1 MVRIRSAEEKDL
13 EYIAKIHSEAF
24 LRQTLSQ
31 EWVSCN
37 FRAFP
42 RIKYFVAEIEAKIV
56 GYIQWIEKS
65 GFRKDV
71 VLELEQMAVQP
82 AMQGKKIGTALI
94 QQSLPLVQK
103 ELAKRQASIKHLLV
117 TTRDDNPAQQL
128 YAKTIQATV
137 ECTIRNLFSADEV
150 VMISRNV
157 TIEGLCGQD
166 K

>member
-1 MVRIRSAEEKDL
+1 MVTVRSAEEKDINV
-13 EYIAKIHSEAF
+13 IARVHSEAF
-24 LRQTLSQ
+24 LRQTLSY

-42 RIKYFVAEIEAKIV
+42 RIKYFVAETEAGVV

-65 GFRKDV
+65 GFRKEV
-71 VLELEQMAVQP
+71 VLELEQMAVLP
-82 AMQGKKIGTALI
+82 AMQGKKVGTALI
-94 QQSLPLVQK
+94 QQTLPLIQK
-103 ELAKRQASIKHLLV
+103 ELAKRQATLKHLLV

-128 YAKTIQATV
+128 YAKTINATV

-150 VMISRNV
+150 LMISRNI
-157 TIEGLCGQD
+157 TIDGFCGQD

>member
-1 MVRIRSAEEKDL
+1 MIKIRPAQEKDV
-13 EYIAKIHSEAF
+13 EDIAKIHSEAF

-42 RIKYFVAEIEAKIV
+42 RIKYFVAEAEVGIV

-65 GFRKDV
+65 GFRKEV
-71 VLELEQMAVQP
+71 VLELEQMAVLP

-94 QQSLPLVQK
+94 QQSLPLIQK
-103 ELAKRQASIKHLLV
+103 ELANRQASIKHLLV

-128 YAKTIQATV
+128 YAKTINATV

-150 VMISRNV
+150 MMISRNV
-157 TIEGLCGQD
+157 TIESHYG
-166 K
+166 

>member
-1 MVRIRSAEEKDL
+1 MLIIKVRLAQENDIED
-13 EYIAKIHSEAF
+13 IAKVHAEAF

-31 EWVSCN
+31 EWISCN

-42 RIKYFVAEIEAKIV
+42 RIKYFVAEVEAKIV

-65 GFRKDV
+65 GFRKEV
-71 VLELEQMAVQP
+71 VLELEQMAVLP
-82 AMQGKKIGTALI
+82 NMQGKKIGTALI
-94 QQSLPLVQK
+94 QQSLPIVQQ

-128 YAKTIQATV
+128 YAKTINATV

-150 VMISRNV
+150 MMIARNV
-157 TIEGLCGQD
+157 TI
-166 K
+166 